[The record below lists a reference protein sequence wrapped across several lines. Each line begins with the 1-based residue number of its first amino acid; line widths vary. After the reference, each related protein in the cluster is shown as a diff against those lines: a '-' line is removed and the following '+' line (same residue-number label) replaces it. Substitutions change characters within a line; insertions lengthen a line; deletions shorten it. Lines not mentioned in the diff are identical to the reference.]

1 LSSVRKYLPSTGAL
15 EDGLREIFANGGVGC
30 RVEVL
35 ARSSNVYSSTAPSE
49 IVRCRLGNGRELTLL
64 CKYSLGPRGNSFG
77 HRGGGP
83 YEALIYRH
91 VLQPLEASAPV
102 LHGVRVDP
110 TTQSTWLV
118 LEYVDGFSRGM
129 SRDSMFLAAVW
140 AAAFHRAAEELQ
152 PYRTEL
158 MVYDRCYYRGW
169 AARTEEF
176 AASAHKRWPWLA
188 TVCARFAEQGPDLL
202 GAQPTVIHGEYYP
215 HNVLSR
221 HHREI
226 HPVDWE
232 SAALAAGEIDL
243 ASLTE
248 GWPAAYARRCES
260 LYQQVRWPG
269 GAPHDFGRA
278 LAAARVYLALRWLGE
293 SPVQTE
299 SRLSRPYFEQLQRQG
314 AELQWLG

>member
-1 LSSVRKYLPSTGAL
+1 MPSTSTL
-15 EDGLREIFANGGVGC
+15 EDGLRAIFATGGVGG
-30 RVEVL
+30 RVAVL
-35 ARSSNVYSSTAPSE
+35 ARFSNVYSSTAPSE
-49 IVRCRLGNGRELTLL
+49 IVRCRVGDGRELTLL

-83 YEALIYRH
+83 YEAMIYRDI
-91 VLQPLEASAPV
+91 LQPLEASAPV

-129 SRDSMFLAAVW
+129 SRDSMFLAAIW
-140 AAAFHRAAEELQ
+140 AAAFHRAAEALRPYPAEL
-152 PYRTEL
+152 T
-158 MVYDRCYYRGW
+158 VYDHCYYRGW
-169 AARTEEF
+169 AARTEEY
-176 AASAHKRWPWLA
+176 AAEAGKRRPWLA
-188 TVCARFAEQGPDLL
+188 KVCARFAEQGPDLL
-202 GAQPTVIHGEYYP
+202 GVRSTVIHGEYYP

-248 GWPAAYARRCES
+248 GWPAPYASRCAS

-269 GAPHDFGRA
+269 GAPYDVRRT

-293 SPVQTE
+293 SPAQTT

-314 AELQWLG
+314 QELRWLD

>member
-1 LSSVRKYLPSTGAL
+1 MPSTRML
-15 EDGLREIFANGGVGC
+15 EEELRAIFANGSVGG
-30 RVEVL
+30 RLAVV

-49 IVRCRLGNGRELTLL
+49 IVTCRVGAGRELRLL
-64 CKYSLGPRGNSFG
+64 CKYSLGPSGNSFG

-83 YEALIYRH
+83 YEAMIYREI
-91 VLQPLEASAPV
+91 LQPLEASAPI
-102 LHGVRVDP
+102 LHGVRLDP
-110 TTQSTWLV
+110 ATQSTWLV

-140 AAAFHRAAEELQ
+140 AAAFHRAAEGLR
-152 PYRTEL
+152 PYPEALT
-158 MVYDRCYYRGW
+158 VYDRSYYRGW
-169 AARTEEF
+169 ADRTEDF
-176 AASAHKRWPWLA
+176 AAAARSRRPWLA
-188 TVCARFAEQGPDLL
+188 KVCASFAEHGPDLL
-202 GAQPTVIHGEYYP
+202 GARPTVIHGEYYP

-221 HHREI
+221 QHREI

-248 GWPAAYARRCES
+248 GWPTSYASRCES

-269 GAPHDFGRA
+269 GAPPEFERA

-293 SPVQTE
+293 SPEQTR
-299 SRLSRPYFEQLQRQG
+299 SRISRPYFEQLQRQG
-314 AELQWLG
+314 QELQWLD

>member
-1 LSSVRKYLPSTGAL
+1 
-15 EDGLREIFANGGVGC
+15 LRAIFANGSVGG
-30 RVEVL
+30 RVAVVG
-35 ARSSNVYSSTAPSE
+35 RSSNVYSSTAPSE
-49 IVRCRLGNGRELTLL
+49 IVRCRVGDRRELTLL

-83 YEALIYRH
+83 YEAMIYRDI
-91 VLQPLEASAPV
+91 LQPLHASAPV
-102 LHGVRVDP
+102 LHGVLVDP

-140 AAAFHRAAEELQ
+140 AAAFHRAAEALRPYPAEL
-152 PYRTEL
+152 TA
-158 MVYDRCYYRGW
+158 YDHDYYRGW

-176 AASAHKRWPWLA
+176 AGSARTRRPWLA
-188 TVCARFAEQGPDLL
+188 EVCARFAEQGPDLL

-248 GWPAAYARRCES
+248 GWPATYASRCQS

-269 GAPHDFGRA
+269 GVPYDFGRA
-278 LAAARVYLALRWLGE
+278 LAAARAYLALRWLGE
-293 SPVQTE
+293 SPAQTR

-314 AELQWLG
+314 QELRWLD

>member
-1 LSSVRKYLPSTGAL
+1 MSEVHKYVPSTPML
-15 EDGLREIFANGGVGC
+15 EEGLRAIFANGTVGG
-30 RVEVL
+30 RLAVV

-49 IVRCRLGNGRELTLL
+49 IVKCRLGDGREMRLL
-64 CKYSLGPRGNSFG
+64 CKYSLGPGGNSFG

-83 YEALIYRH
+83 YEAMIYRH
-91 VLQPLEASAPV
+91 ILQPLEASAPV
-102 LHGVRVDP
+102 LHGVRLDRA
-110 TTQSTWLV
+110 TQSTWLV

-140 AAAFHRAAEELQ
+140 AAAFHRAAEALR
-152 PYRTEL
+152 PYPAAL
-158 MVYDRCYYRGW
+158 AVYDPSYYRGW

-176 AASAHKRWPWLA
+176 AAAAGKRRAWLA
-188 TVCARFAEQGPDLL
+188 KICVSFAEHGPDLL
-202 GAQPTVIHGEYYP
+202 GARPTVIHGEYYP

-248 GWPAAYARRCES
+248 GWPPAYASRCEA
-260 LYQQVRWPG
+260 LYRQVRWPG
-269 GAPHDFGRA
+269 GAPSDFGRA

-293 SPVQTE
+293 SPEQTA
-299 SRLSRPYFEQLQRQG
+299 SRISRPYFEQLQRQG
-314 AELQWLG
+314 QELQWLD

>member
-1 LSSVRKYLPSTGAL
+1 LSAARKYLPSTRAL
-15 EDGLREIFANGGVGC
+15 EDGLRGIFANGSVGG
-30 RVEVL
+30 RVAVL

-49 IVRCRLGNGRELTLL
+49 IVRCRLGDERELTLL
-64 CKYSLGPRGNSFG
+64 CKYSLGARGNSFG

-83 YEALIYRH
+83 YEAMVYRN
-91 VLQPLEASAPV
+91 VLEPLEASAPV

-140 AAAFHRAAEELQ
+140 AAAFHRAAEALQ
-152 PYRTEL
+152 PCLTEL
-158 MVYDRCYYRGW
+158 TVYDRSYYSGW

-176 AASAHKRWPWLA
+176 AGAASKRRPWLA
-188 TVCARFAEQGPDLL
+188 TVCARFNEQGPDLL

-215 HNVLSR
+215 HNVLSL

-232 SAALAAGEIDL
+232 SAAQAAGEIDL

-248 GWPAAYARRCES
+248 GWPAAYASRCES

-269 GAPHDFGRA
+269 GTPYDFGRA
-278 LAAARVYLALRWLGE
+278 LAAARIYLALRWLGE
-293 SPVQTE
+293 SPAQTR

-314 AELQWLG
+314 EELQWLD

>member
-1 LSSVRKYLPSTGAL
+1 MSEARKYMPSTSTL
-15 EDGLREIFANGGVGC
+15 EEGLRAIFANGSVGG
-30 RVEVL
+30 RVAVV

-49 IVRCRLGNGRELTLL
+49 IVRCRVGDGREIQLL

-83 YEALIYRH
+83 YEAMIYRH
-91 VLQPLEASAPV
+91 ILEPLGASAPI
-102 LHGVRVDP
+102 LHGVRVDRA
-110 TTQSTWLV
+110 TQSTWLV

-140 AAAFHRAAEELQ
+140 AAAFHRAAETLR
-152 PYRTEL
+152 PYPTAL
-158 MVYDRCYYRGW
+158 TVYDRSYYRGW
-169 AARTEEF
+169 AARTAEF
-176 AASAHKRWPWLA
+176 AGAARKRRPWLA
-188 TVCARFAEQGPDLL
+188 RVCARFAEHGPDLL
-202 GAQPTVIHGEYYP
+202 AARPTVIHGEYYP

-248 GWPAAYARRCES
+248 GWPSTYASRCES
-260 LYQQVRWPG
+260 LYQRVRWPDG
-269 GAPHDFGRA
+269 VPHDFRKA

-293 SPVQTE
+293 TPEQTA
-299 SRLSRPYFEQLQRQG
+299 SRISRPYFDELRRQG
-314 AELQWLG
+314 QELQWLD

>member
-1 LSSVRKYLPSTGAL
+1 MSVLRKYLPTTRVL
-15 EDGLREIFANGGVGC
+15 EDGLRAIFANGSVGG
-30 RVEVL
+30 RVAVL
-35 ARSSNVYSSTAPSE
+35 ARSANVYSSTAPSE
-49 IVRCRLGNGRELTLL
+49 IVRCRLGDGRELTLL
-64 CKYSLGPRGNSFG
+64 CKYSLGPHGNSFG

-83 YEALIYRH
+83 YEAMIYRH

-110 TTQSTWLV
+110 MTQSTWLV

-140 AAAFHRAAEELQ
+140 AAAFHRGAKELHRYPAEL
-152 PYRTEL
+152 T
-158 MVYDRCYYRGW
+158 VYDSCYYRGW
-169 AARTEEF
+169 ADRTQEF
-176 AASAHKRWPWLA
+176 AAAARYRRPWLP

-221 HHREI
+221 HHCEI

-248 GWPAAYARRCES
+248 GWPSAYARRCEA

-269 GAPHDFGRA
+269 GAPHNFGRA

-293 SPVQTE
+293 SPAQTA
-299 SRLSRPYFEQLQRQG
+299 SRLSRPYLEQLQRLGQ
-314 AELQWLG
+314 ELRWLN